1 MLKNNQAYLVA
12 PQQGFTLLEVMIST
26 VILTVSLLGV
36 AGMYGFASKFS
47 YETYKALFPLRV
59 GR

>member
-36 AGMYGFASKFS
+36 AGMYGFGA
-47 YETYKALFPLRV
+47 FPFTCWSMNYN
-59 GR
+59 